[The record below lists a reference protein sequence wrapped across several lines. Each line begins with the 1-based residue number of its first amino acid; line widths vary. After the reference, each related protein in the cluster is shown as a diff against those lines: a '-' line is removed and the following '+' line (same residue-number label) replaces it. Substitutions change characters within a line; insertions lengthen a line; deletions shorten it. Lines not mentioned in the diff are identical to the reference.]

1 MASLVASGVAL
12 GHGPNLLAEGID
24 LTVVGGRAIGLV
36 GPNGAGKSTLLRVL
50 AGIEPPLRGE
60 VRRSPRT
67 STIGF
72 LEQLIDPT
80 TPQETMLEWLSRRT
94 GVANATAAMEASA
107 ADMATDDPTAA
118 DRYSDCL
125 ERWLA
130 LGGADF
136 DDRSAAALSDVGLAT
151 DPTIAVASLSGGQRA
166 RLGLASL
173 IVARHDFHLLDEPTN
188 DLDLR
193 GLARMEKLVFDELS
207 RGAGVVVVSH
217 DRVFLEAVTTDIVE
231 LDPLE
236 RRARTFSG
244 GYAAYVREREI
255 ARRREWEAFDDFR
268 SRRALLESRART
280 SREWAERGVRRS
292 RSELD
297 RKGVDPDKIGRRA
310 RAESAE
316 RQAAKASQLDL
327 AIERLDAVAAP
338 QAGWQLRY
346 SIEAAPRSG
355 TIVATLRD
363 ATAERG
369 TFRLGPVDLDLVY
382 GARVAITGP
391 NGAGK
396 STLLSL
402 LLGRLEPTTGTVTRG
417 SGVVVGEIDQ
427 ARASIDGDRSLVES
441 FLAWYPTTSIGDVR
455 TLLAKFDLS
464 DDDVLQPAH
473 RLSPGERTRATLAR
487 FQHDGVNL
495 LVLDEPTNH
504 LDLPAIEQLEAALD
518 RYSGTLLLVSHD
530 RRLLETVRV
539 DHRWHVDAGRVTIR

>member
-1 MASLVASGVAL
+1 MASLVASGVAI
-12 GHGPNLLAEGID
+12 GHGANVLAERID

-72 LEQLIDPT
+72 LEQLIDPVAPDET
-80 TPQETMLEWLSRRT
+80 TLEWLARRT
-94 GVANATAAMEASA
+94 GVADATAVMEASA

-118 DRYSDCL
+118 DRYSDAL

-136 DDRSAAALSDVGLAT
+136 DDRAAAALSDVGLAT
-151 DPTIAVASLSGGQRA
+151 DTTVTVASLSGGQRA

-173 IVARHDFHLLDEPTN
+173 IVARHDVHLLDEPTN
-188 DLDLR
+188 DLDLV
-193 GLARMEKLVFDELS
+193 GLARMEKLVVDELS

-217 DRVFLEAVTTDIVE
+217 DRAFLEAVTTDIVE

-236 RRARTFSG
+236 RRATSFSG
-244 GYAAYVREREI
+244 GYAAYVLEREI
-255 ARRREWEAFDDFR
+255 ARRRASQAFDEYR
-268 SRRALLESRART
+268 SRREQLESRART
-280 SREWAERGVRRS
+280 TRQWAERGVRRS

-297 RKGVDPDKIGRRA
+297 RKGIDPDKIGRRA

-316 RQAAKASQLDL
+316 RQAGRASQLEL
-327 AIERLDAVAAP
+327 AIERLEAVDAP
-338 QAGWQLRY
+338 QVGWQLRY

-355 TIVATLRD
+355 TVVATLRD
-363 ATAERG
+363 LTVDRG
-369 TFRLGPVDLDLVY
+369 TFRLGPVDLDLTY
-382 GARVAITGP
+382 GERVAIIGP

-417 SGVVVGEIDQ
+417 SGVVVGEIDPS
-427 ARASIDGDRSLVES
+427 RASIDGDRSLVES
-441 FLAWYPTTSIGDVR
+441 FLAWYPTSSIGEVR
-455 TLLAKFDLS
+455 TLLAKFDLTG
-464 DDDVLQPAH
+464 DDVLQPAR

-518 RYSGTLLLVSHD
+518 RYAGTLLLISHD
-530 RRLLETVRV
+530 RRLLEAVRV
-539 DHRWHVDAGRVTIR
+539 DHQWHVDTGRVTIR